1 MNLLIGGKPIFY
13 KVAERVGFEPT
24 VACATSVFKTDAID
38 HSATSPWCVC
48 GVSMREFF
56 ARIKKNL
63 FCEIVPAVLVGQ
75 IKR

>member
-1 MNLLIGGKPIFY
+1 
-13 KVAERVGFEPT
+13 
-24 VACATSVFKTDAID
+24 
-38 HSATSPWCVC
+38 VC